1 MMTHVIT
8 HSFLEEKG
16 WERRLMYLWCVLL
29 NTAQCN
35 IDNLTV
41 VCRLL
46 AWPYGPYLLTGRAT
60 NWVRRSSSLV
70 TLGAPTVPMHALSR
84 ILRRNP
90 SGAEDA
96 CPMPTGGS
104 CVKHDKERNEESKP
118 RNRPGT
124 RRPTRMPTPT
134 TALIPPPNLAAYI
147 ANEKWDAV
155 RELLSDPN
163 ANFLVRSCYYPDN
176 HNSSISIHDNALHYA
191 CRFYPPVDVVKLI
204 HLANPEYITQV
215 DSAGRTVLHTAIR
228 YGGNPRTVRYLGAKY
243 PSAVGALDLA
253 NQTPLH
259 YLCRHYGASHDP
271 IKSRGDKAECMFEI
285 VRALFANSP
294 KQTVNV
300 ESEDGCTALEWAI
313 ETGAPYKLVKFLQK
327 ACQTD
332 WREASDSSGL
342 DHEALKQVLHD
353 QAIKSQHKLS
363 IEIERTSSRRMMRGS
378 TTPSTSSPS
387 IFDMA
392 PIPAEPYDP
401 TLHTQLL
408 QQASTSKSSS
418 LLNMVPIPGAPTRR
432 TSMPQQA

>member
-1 MMTHVIT
+1 M
-8 HSFLEEKG
+8 
-16 WERRLMYLWCVLL
+16 
-29 NTAQCN
+29 
-35 IDNLTV
+35 
-41 VCRLL
+41 
-46 AWPYGPYLLTGRAT
+46 
-60 NWVRRSSSLV
+60 
-70 TLGAPTVPMHALSR
+70 VPMHALSR
-84 ILRRNP
+84 ILRHNP
-90 SGAEDA
+90 SSAEDA
-96 CPMPTGGS
+96 CPMPTSGS
-104 CVKHDKERNEESKP
+104 CVKHAKEQNEESKP
-118 RNRPGT
+118 RNRSS
-124 RRPTRMPTPT
+124 RPTLMPTPT

-163 ANFLVRSCYYPDN
+163 AKFLVRSCSYPD
-176 HNSSISIHDNALHYA
+176 HHTSSISIHDNALHYA
-191 CRFYPPVDVVKLI
+191 CRFYPPFDVVKLI

-228 YGGNPRTVRYLGAKY
+228 YGGDPRTVRYLGAKY

-353 QAIKSQHKLS
+353 QAIESQHKLS
-363 IEIERTSSRRMMRGS
+363 TEIERTSSRRMMRGS
-378 TTPSTSSPS
+378 TTSSTSSS
-387 IFDMA
+387 IFDMV
-392 PIPAEPYDP
+392 IPDF
-401 TLHTQLL
+401 
-408 QQASTSKSSS
+408 KSSS

>member
-1 MMTHVIT
+1 M
-8 HSFLEEKG
+8 
-16 WERRLMYLWCVLL
+16 
-29 NTAQCN
+29 
-35 IDNLTV
+35 
-41 VCRLL
+41 
-46 AWPYGPYLLTGRAT
+46 
-60 NWVRRSSSLV
+60 
-70 TLGAPTVPMHALSR
+70 VPMHALSR

-104 CVKHDKERNEESKP
+104 CVKHNKEQNEQKSKP
-118 RNRPGT
+118 
-124 RRPTRMPTPT
+124 RPTRMPTT
-134 TALIPPPNLAAYI
+134 TRIPPTNLAAYI

-163 ANFLVRSCYYPDN
+163 AKFLVHSCSYPDN
-176 HNSSISIHDNALHYA
+176 DNSSISIHDNALHYA
-191 CRFYPPVDVVKLI
+191 CRFYPPFDVVKLI

-228 YGGNPRTVRYLGAKY
+228 YGSDPRTVRYLGAKY

-259 YLCRHYGASHDP
+259 YLCWHYGASHDP
-271 IKSRGDKAECMFEI
+271 IKSRGDKAECMLEI

-300 ESEDGCTALEWAI
+300 ENEDGCTALELAI

-353 QAIKSQHKLS
+353 QVIKSQRKLS
-363 IEIERTSSRRMMRGS
+363 IEIERSSSRQMMRGS
-378 TTPSTSSPS
+378 ITSSTSSS
-387 IFDMA
+387 IFDVV
-392 PIPAEPYDP
+392 PIPGDLDA
-401 TLHTQLL
+401 TLHPKFPKQVSS
-408 QQASTSKSSS
+408 AKSSS
-418 LLNMVPIPGAPTRR
+418 LLHVNMVPIPGAPTRR